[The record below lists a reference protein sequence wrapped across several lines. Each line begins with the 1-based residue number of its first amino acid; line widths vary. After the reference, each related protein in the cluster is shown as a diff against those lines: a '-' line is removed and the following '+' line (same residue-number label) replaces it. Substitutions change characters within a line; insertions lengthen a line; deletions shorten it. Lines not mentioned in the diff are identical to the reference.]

1 MQRNRENLDKAQLV
15 GLGELMQKSR
25 NLSREEFVR
34 VEMRVG
40 TVVRVE
46 DFPEARKP
54 AYKLWVDLGNLGVRQ
69 SSAQLTKL
77 YKKEDLIGRQV
88 IAVTNFS
95 PKMIAGFKSELLVTG
110 FVFDNGDVV
119 LAQPERD
126 VPNGTL
132 LA

>member
-1 MQRNRENLDKAQLV
+1 MKKSGIISWEDFARL
-15 GLGELMQKSR
+15 ELR
-25 NLSREEFVR
+25 A
-34 VEMRVG
+34 G

-54 AYKLWVDLGNLGVRQ
+54 AYKLWVDLGDLGVRQ

-77 YKKEDLIGRQV
+77 YKKEDLMGRQV
-88 IAVTNFS
+88 IAVTNFA
-95 PKMIAGFKSELLVTG
+95 PKNIAGFKSELLVTG

-119 LAQPERD
+119 LAQPERK
-126 VPNGTL
+126 VPNGSL